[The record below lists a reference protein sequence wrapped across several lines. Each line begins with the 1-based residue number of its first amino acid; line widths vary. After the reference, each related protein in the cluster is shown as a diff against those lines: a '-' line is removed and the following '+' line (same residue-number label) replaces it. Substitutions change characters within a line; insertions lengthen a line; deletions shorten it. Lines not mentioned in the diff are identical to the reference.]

1 MRVIFF
7 LIILINSL
15 YFQHAYTME
24 SYVVVKINNKIITNV
39 DVNNEYRYLIAL
51 SPDLQD
57 VDKKKVMALAKDS
70 IIREKI
76 KEDELNKFID
86 INVRNKFI
94 GKIITNFYKKMGMVN
109 KNEFKNYLKEYKLSF
124 SEVEKKI
131 AIEAAWN
138 DLIYKKFANQIEIN
152 EIKIKNELKK
162 LLLNNKEQNV
172 YFMSEILFTSENYE
186 NVNKKYETINKSILE
201 IGFRNTATLHSISN
215 SAKLGGEIGWIKE
228 SQLNPIIKKE
238 IMNLK
243 IGEHTKPITIPGGFL
258 VIKLDDQKKEEI
270 NVNFDE
276 ELNKQISREKNSQ
289 LQQFSEIYYK
299 KIKKNS
305 TISEK

>member
-1 MRVIFF
+1 MRVVFF
-7 LIILINSL
+7 LTVLINSL
-15 YFQHAYTME
+15 YFQHVYAIE
-24 SYVVVKINNKIITNV
+24 SYVIVKINNKIITNV

-76 KEDELNKFID
+76 KEDELSKFID

-109 KNEFKNYLKEYKLSF
+109 KNEFENYLKEYKLSF

-162 LLLNNKEQNV
+162 LILNNKEQNV